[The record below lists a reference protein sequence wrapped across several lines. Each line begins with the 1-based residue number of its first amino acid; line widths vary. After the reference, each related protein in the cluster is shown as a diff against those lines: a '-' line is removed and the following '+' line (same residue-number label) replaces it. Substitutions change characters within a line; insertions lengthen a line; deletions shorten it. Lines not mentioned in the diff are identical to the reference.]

1 MRQVALVV
9 IIIMKKQK
17 FSDRSTEIYVCRKSC
32 MGIKKF
38 IKDEQDKEC
47 VSNCPE
53 NNNFIKKDSNQCVS
67 KCGSSEYFQNKARY
81 LKCGSTSLYYN
92 VSECLASC
100 PTDQG
105 YFYVKDNGVVKKNVM
120 TNAQLDLIL
129 LLIKLKTNL
138 YVFQHAHQIIHFI

>member
-1 MRQVALVV
+1 
-9 IIIMKKQK
+9 
-17 FSDRSTEIYVCRKSC
+17 

-47 VSNCPE
+47 VSNFPE

-67 KCGSSEYFQNKARY
+67 KCGSSKYFQNKARY
-81 LKCGSTSLYYN
+81 LKSGSTSVYYN

-105 YFYVKDNGVVKKNVM
+105 YFYVKDNRVVKKNIM

-138 YVFQHAHQIIHFI
+138 YVFQHAHQVIHFI